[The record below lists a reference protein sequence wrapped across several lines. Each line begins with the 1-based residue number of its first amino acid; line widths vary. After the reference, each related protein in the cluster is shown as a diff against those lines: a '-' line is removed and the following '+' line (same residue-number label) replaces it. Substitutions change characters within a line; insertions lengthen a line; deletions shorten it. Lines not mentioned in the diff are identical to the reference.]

1 VVAAV
6 AAGILVA
13 GSGASRTSTAA
24 WPPPSARAAATGPSA
39 APAPARPG
47 EVLATPTEMRTEPE
61 AETERAGEPGGT
73 TAPGTAAATAPAA
86 AAGGGTAAAA
96 LERTRAAYEYGD
108 IDEVV
113 EWSRRV
119 TEGGLKPTP
128 QERVRA
134 LRYLGI
140 GLFLTGRS
148 EGAET
153 AFFELLRLKSET
165 RLDPTTTRPDV
176 VAFFEQVRARH
187 AEEIRVAARA
197 NRTKLFLWNFLPPMG
212 QFQNGDRA
220 RGVTV
225 GALELVS
232 LGTAVTTY
240 AWLRQGEHAGY
251 THDDPSQ
258 ARALKIVNY
267 AAVAVL
273 AATYTFGVIDS
284 LAHYGDTPDEDGP
297 SNRPQLSLG
306 PGSVTLKF

>member
-1 VVAAV
+1 M
-6 AAGILVA
+6 
-13 GSGASRTSTAA
+13 GSK
-24 WPPPSARAAATGPSA
+24 TG
-39 APAPARPG
+39 
-47 EVLATPTEMRTEPE
+47 T
-61 AETERAGEPGGT
+61 ETETVGAGERSGT
-73 TAPGTAAATAPAA
+73 TATGAAPDA

-140 GLFLTGRS
+140 GLFLTGRA

-153 AFFELLRLKSET
+153 AFFELLRLRSET

-187 AEEIRVAARA
+187 ADEIRVAARA

-212 QFQNGDRA
+212 QLQNGDRA
-220 RGVTV
+220 RGITV

-240 AWLRQGEHAGY
+240 AWLRHGEHAGY
-251 THDDPSQ
+251 TYDDPSQ

-267 AAVAVL
+267 AAVAIL

-284 LAHYGDTPDEDGP
+284 LAHYGDTPDEDNP